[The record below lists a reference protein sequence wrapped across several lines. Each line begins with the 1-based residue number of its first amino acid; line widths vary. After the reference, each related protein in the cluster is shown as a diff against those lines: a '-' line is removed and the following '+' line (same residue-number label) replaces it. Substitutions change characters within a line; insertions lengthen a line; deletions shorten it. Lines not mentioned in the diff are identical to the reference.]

1 MEQDT
6 ISLTGGAKY
15 KNYPFYGWVPKP
27 LGIILLILLF
37 IPILTVSGVY
47 TANSGEMTS
56 GLGIQSEHIQ
66 FVGFVTSIG
75 MAAFSPFFYQLVC
88 IRREKIM
95 CIVGFSIMYL
105 LSYVCAVTDS
115 IFVLALCSLVMGF
128 LRMELMMVNL
138 FTLIRYAFGMEAT
151 RNITPG
157 TEPDTEEGWDRLDAE
172 KSKSMPI
179 IYLFFMILGQVG
191 TSLTAWL
198 AYEYQWQDV
207 YYYMMGMMLVAMLIV
222 FLTMPYHSYSNRRFP
237 ITFRKFGNV
246 AVFSAM
252 MTCGIYVLV
261 YGKTLDWFADSSIV
275 RSVALTVFF
284 AAVFIYMEW
293 SNRSP
298 YFRIG
303 VFRLRSI
310 NMGIVLFLLLMVF
323 NTSSMFVNVFTGIG
337 MEIDNWQNAALGNWS
352 ILGYFIGAVIAIVLG
367 SKGVKLKYLFGIGF
381 FLIGMSAL
389 FMYFEVQ
396 TAGLYER
403 MKYPVI
409 IRSTGMMLI
418 YSLTAVYANQ
428 RMPFKYLSTWICI
441 MLSVRMVIGPG
452 IGSAL
457 YSNVLQ
463 HRQQHYVTVF
473 AKDIDRVDTQ
483 AAATY
488 DQTAYGMRLQ
498 GRSETEAENMAA
510 MSAKGKI
517 QVQATLSAVKE
528 MSDWTFYGCMLSM
541 LFVLI
546 YPYKKR
552 KLSAWRD

>member
-1 MEQDT
+1 MKQDT

-15 KNYPFYGWVPKP
+15 RNYPFYDWMPKP
-27 LGIILLILLF
+27 LGVILLILLF

-95 CIVGFSIMYL
+95 CVVGFSMMFL

-138 FTLIRYAFGMEAT
+138 FTLIHYAFGMEAT
-151 RNITPG
+151 RNITSG
-157 TEPDTEEGWDRLDAE
+157 TEPDTEDGWDRLDEE
-172 KSKSMPI
+172 KGKSMPV
-179 IYLFFMILGQVG
+179 IYLFFMILGQLG

-207 YYYMMGMMLVAMLIV
+207 YYYMMGMMLVAIFIV
-222 FLTMPYHSYSNRRFP
+222 LLTMPYHSYANRRFP
-237 ITFRKFGNV
+237 ITLRKAGNV

-261 YGKTLDWFADSSIV
+261 YGKTLDWFADPTIV
-275 RSVALTVFF
+275 RSTILAVVF
-284 AAVFIYMEW
+284 AAVFVYTEW
-293 SNRSP
+293 NNHSP
-298 YFRIG
+298 YFSMG
-303 VFRLRSI
+303 VFRLRSVNI
-310 NMGIVLFLLLMVF
+310 GILLFLLLMVM

-337 MEIDNWQNAALGNWS
+337 MDIDNWQNASLGNWS
-352 ILGYFIGAVIAIVLG
+352 MLGYLIGAVIAVALG
-367 SKGVKLKYLFGIGF
+367 SRGVRLKYLFGIGF
-381 FLIGMSAL
+381 MLIGVSAL

-396 TAGLYER
+396 AAGLYER

-409 IRSTGMMLI
+409 IRSAGMMLI

-428 RMPFKYLSTWICI
+428 RMPFKYLSTWICV

-452 IGSAL
+452 IGAAL

-463 HRQQHYVTVF
+463 NRQQHYVTMF
-473 AKDIDRVDTQ
+473 AQDVDRVDTQ
-483 AAATY
+483 SAAAY

-498 GRSETEAENMAA
+498 GRSQAEAETMAA
-510 MSAKGKI
+510 MSAKGKV

-528 MSDWTFYGCMLSM
+528 MAGWTFYGCMASM

>member
-1 MEQDT
+1 M
-6 ISLTGGAKY
+6 
-15 KNYPFYGWVPKP
+15 
-27 LGIILLILLF
+27 
-37 IPILTVSGVY
+37 
-47 TANSGEMTS
+47 
-56 GLGIQSEHIQ
+56 
-66 FVGFVTSIG
+66 
-75 MAAFSPFFYQLVC
+75 
-88 IRREKIM
+88 
-95 CIVGFSIMYL
+95 
-105 LSYVCAVTDS
+105 
-115 IFVLALCSLVMGF
+115 
-128 LRMELMMVNL
+128 
-138 FTLIRYAFGMEAT
+138 
-151 RNITPG
+151 
-157 TEPDTEEGWDRLDAE
+157 
-172 KSKSMPI
+172 
-179 IYLFFMILGQVG
+179 
-191 TSLTAWL
+191 
-198 AYEYQWQDV
+198 
-207 YYYMMGMMLVAMLIV
+207 
-222 FLTMPYHSYSNRRFP
+222 
-237 ITFRKFGNV
+237 
-246 AVFSAM
+246 
-252 MTCGIYVLV
+252 
-261 YGKTLDWFADSSIV
+261 
-275 RSVALTVFF
+275 
-284 AAVFIYMEW
+284 
-293 SNRSP
+293 
-298 YFRIG
+298 G

-528 MSDWTFYGCMLSM
+528 MSGWTFYGCMLSM

>member
-1 MEQDT
+1 MRQET

-15 KNYPFYGWVPKP
+15 RNYPFYDWVPRP
-27 LGIILLILLF
+27 LGVILLILLF
-37 IPILTVSGVY
+37 IPILTVGGVY

-75 MAAFSPFFYQLVC
+75 MAAFAPFFYQLVC

-95 CIVGFSIMYL
+95 CVTGFSLMFL

-157 TEPDTEEGWDRLDAE
+157 NEPDTGEGWDRLDSE
-172 KSKSMPI
+172 KGRSMPV
-179 IYLFFMILGQVG
+179 IYLFFMVLGQLG

-207 YYYMMGMMLVAMLIV
+207 YYYMMGTTLVAIFAVLV
-222 FLTMPYHSYSNRRFP
+222 TMPYHSYANRRFP
-237 ITFRKFGNV
+237 ITLRKAGNV

-252 MTCGIYVLV
+252 MTCLTYVLV
-261 YGKTLDWFADSSIV
+261 YGKTLDWFADPTIV
-275 RSVALTVFF
+275 RSAILAVVF
-284 AAVFIYMEW
+284 AAVFVYIEW
-293 SNRSP
+293 NSHSP
-298 YFRIG
+298 YFRME
-303 VFRLRSI
+303 VFRLRSV
-310 NMGIVLFLLLMVF
+310 NVGIVLFLLLMVL
-323 NTSSMFVNVFTGIG
+323 NTSSMFVSVFTGVG
-337 MEIDNWQNAALGNWS
+337 MDIDNWQNASLGNWS
-352 ILGYFIGAVIAIVLG
+352 MLGYLVGAVVAVVLG
-367 SKGVKLKYLFGIGF
+367 SRGVGLKHLFGIGF
-381 FLIGMSAL
+381 MLIGVSAL

-409 IRSTGMMLI
+409 IRSAGMMLV
-418 YSLTAVYANQ
+418 YSLAAVYANQ
-428 RMPFKYLSTWICI
+428 RMPFKYLSTWICV
-441 MLSVRMVIGPG
+441 MLSVRMVVGPG
-452 IGSAL
+452 VGAAL
-457 YSNVLQ
+457 YSGVLQ
-463 HRQQHYVTVF
+463 DRQQHYVTMF
-473 AKDIDRVDTQ
+473 AQDVDRVDTQ
-483 AAATY
+483 SAAAY

-498 GRSETEAENMAA
+498 GRSAAEAETVAA
-510 MSAKGKI
+510 MSAKGNV

-528 MSDWTFYGCMLSM
+528 MAGWTFYGCMASM

-552 KLSAWRD
+552 KLSAWRG

>member
-15 KNYPFYGWVPKP
+15 KNYPFYDWMPKP

-172 KSKSMPI
+172 K
-179 IYLFFMILGQVG
+179 
-191 TSLTAWL
+191 WL

-323 NTSSMFVNVFTGIG
+323 NTSSMFVNVFTGISFG
-337 MEIDNWQNAALGNWS
+337 QLEHTRIFHRGGDCYRAWLERCKAEIPLRHRFLSYRDVRPVYVFRGADSRTLRKDEVSGNYP
-352 ILGYFIGAVIAIVLG
+352 LHRHDAD
-367 SKGVKLKYLFGIGF
+367 LF
-381 FLIGMSAL
+381 
-389 FMYFEVQ
+389 
-396 TAGLYER
+396 T
-403 MKYPVI
+403 
-409 IRSTGMMLI
+409 
-418 YSLTAVYANQ
+418 
-428 RMPFKYLSTWICI
+428 
-441 MLSVRMVIGPG
+441 
-452 IGSAL
+452 
-457 YSNVLQ
+457 
-463 HRQQHYVTVF
+463 
-473 AKDIDRVDTQ
+473 
-483 AAATY
+483 
-488 DQTAYGMRLQ
+488 
-498 GRSETEAENMAA
+498 
-510 MSAKGKI
+510 
-517 QVQATLSAVKE
+517 
-528 MSDWTFYGCMLSM
+528 YGCLC
-541 LFVLI
+541 
-546 YPYKKR
+546 
-552 KLSAWRD
+552 